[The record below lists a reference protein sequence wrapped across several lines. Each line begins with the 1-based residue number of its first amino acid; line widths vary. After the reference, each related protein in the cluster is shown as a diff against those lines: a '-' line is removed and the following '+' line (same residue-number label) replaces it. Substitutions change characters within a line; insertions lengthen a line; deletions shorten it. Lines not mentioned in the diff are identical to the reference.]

1 MLEKN
6 GAINTNQTTNSPM
19 GGTVCDLGVAARA
32 IQNDSILL
40 VKEGKG
46 SYVNQWGLPKGR
58 VDPGENPE
66 SAVLRELHEETGAD
80 GSIIGLAAVRST
92 LFKDQPAVFLCFD
105 VHLETP
111 AEELVTD
118 EISDSGWFKLEELKS
133 LEWVSDTMHNLAI
146 EALSGSR
153 MSLQPSCPL
162 SKSEGSYFVYSV
174 NKHSGY
180 SNR

>member
-1 MLEKN
+1 MLAKN
-6 GAINTNQTTNSPM
+6 GAINTNQGANLLM

-46 SYVNQWGLPKGR
+46 AYVNQWGLPKGR
-58 VDPGENPE
+58 VDPGENLE
-66 SAVLRELHEETGAD
+66 SAVLRELHEETGAG

-92 LFKDQPAVFLCFD
+92 MYKDKPAVFLFFD
-105 VHLETP
+105 FHLDTP

-118 EISDSGWFKLEELKS
+118 EISDSGWFKLEELKG

-146 EALSGSR
+146 DGLSGSR

-162 SKSEGSYFVYSV
+162 SKSEESYSVYSV

-180 SNR
+180 VS

>member
-6 GAINTNQTTNSPM
+6 GAINTNQTTSFLM

-118 EISDSGWFKLEELKS
+118 EISDSGWFKLEELKG

-180 SNR
+180 VS